1 MKYILDEIITGL
13 AMGITLG
20 ALFFLALFGA

>member
-20 ALFFLALFGA
+20 TLFFLALFGA